1 VSPGLRN
8 ERLPFD
14 FFLRCA
20 EGLCSRSVRSNLAGD
35 RAGAGGVGG
44 DEGELPKH
52 IINSVPRYVHPS
64 LTRLAYQ

>member
-1 VSPGLRN
+1 MNAYLLTSSYVVQKGFVQDL
-8 ERLPFD
+8 
-14 FFLRCA
+14 
-20 EGLCSRSVRSNLAGD
+20 RSNLAGD